1 MIDLKEWLEFKLAT
15 AEEVIEVEVKIWL
28 EQYNKVN
35 ELQPL
40 ISEFGK
46 WKNNKTIFDV
56 KDLPDIGF
64 DFSDTPDNDLLTQFE
79 TWLDN
84 KCLPYDCGVKI
95 PNIEINTLYHKKNYN
110 VQRDEIKTF
119 KVEACCEYQG
129 TLMCW
134 GICNEGEIDQK
145 IDWVCPLFLQDD
157 CKIKQ

>member
-35 ELQPL
+35 EFRELL
-40 ISEFGK
+40 SEFGT
-46 WKNNKTIFDV
+46 WKGEKVQKNLQEWAEEEND
-56 KDLPDIGF
+56 
-64 DFSDTPDNDLLTQFE
+64 DLLTQFE

-145 IDWVCPLFLQDD
+145 IDWVSPLFLQDD

>member
-28 EQYNKVN
+28 EQYNKIS

-40 ISEFGK
+40 IWDFSK
-46 WKNNKTIFDV
+46 WKGDKVQQALQDYNNTLD
-56 KDLPDIGF
+56 D
-64 DFSDTPDNDLLTQFE
+64 DLLTQFE
-79 TWLDN
+79 IWLDN
-84 KCLPYDCGVKI
+84 KCLPYDCAVKI
-95 PNIEINTLYHKKNYN
+95 PNVKINTLYHKKNYN

-134 GICNEGEIDQK
+134 GICNEGEINQK
-145 IDWVCPLFLQDD
+145 IDWVSPLFLQSD
-157 CKIKQ
+157 CEIKQ